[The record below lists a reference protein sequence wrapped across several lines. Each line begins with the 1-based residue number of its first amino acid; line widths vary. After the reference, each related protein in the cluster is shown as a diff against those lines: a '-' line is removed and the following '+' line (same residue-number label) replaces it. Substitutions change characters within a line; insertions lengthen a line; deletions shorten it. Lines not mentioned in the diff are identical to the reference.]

1 MYIIAGLGNPGLKYK
16 NTRHNVGWAAVDAL
30 AEETG
35 AHFNKKRF
43 DSKIAECRITGQRVA
58 LLKPLTYMN
67 LSGRA
72 VRAAAAYYKVPPEN
86 IIVIYD
92 DVDLPIGRIRIRG
105 RGSAG
110 THNGMRSVVGET
122 GSEEMARIRIGI
134 GKNPPYMDLAAYVL
148 AKLKGPEKAA
158 LQKSEEDAAQAAVL
172 IVGSGIAAA
181 QQKYN

>member
-43 DSKIAECRITGQRVA
+43 DSKIAECRIAGQRAV

-72 VRAAAAYYKVPPEN
+72 VRAAAERVS
-86 IIVIYD
+86 D
-92 DVDLPIGRIRIRG
+92 DGADR
-105 RGSAG
+105 
-110 THNGMRSVVGET
+110 
-122 GSEEMARIRIGI
+122 
-134 GKNPPYMDLAAYVL
+134 
-148 AKLKGPEKAA
+148 
-158 LQKSEEDAAQAAVL
+158 
-172 IVGSGIAAA
+172 
-181 QQKYN
+181 

>member
-105 RGSAG
+105 GEAPAPTTACAPWWGRREARKWRASVSA
-110 THNGMRSVVGET
+110 S
-122 GSEEMARIRIGI
+122 
-134 GKNPPYMDLAAYVL
+134 
-148 AKLKGPEKAA
+148 AKTLPIWISPHMS
-158 LQKSEEDAAQAAVL
+158 LPS
-172 IVGSGIAAA
+172 
-181 QQKYN
+181 